1 MSEPWEYR
9 IIEGSNKGMTGD
21 AIRQGSEE
29 ILNNFGL
36 QGWECY
42 HVNSNAFPSLF
53 YLKRRM

>member
-1 MSEPWEYR
+1 MSERWEYR

-21 AIRQGSEE
+21 AIRQGSET

-53 YLKRRM
+53 YLKRRL